1 MSLIIPQASP
11 GLFMWQQQEH
21 KRVSPSVQ
29 ATACH
34 LCECPISQ
42 SSYMLSPDASDG
54 EIDSVSGWEKK
65 QRHVANECVY
75 RNGENLA
82 I

>member
-1 MSLIIPQASP
+1 MCEL
-11 GLFMWQQQEH
+11 LL
-21 KRVSPSVQ
+21 VTSVN
-29 ATACH
+29 ATFPKAATW
-34 LCECPISQ
+34 
-42 SSYMLSPDASDG
+42 LSPDATNG
-54 EIDSVSGWEKK
+54 ETDSVSGWEKK

>member
-1 MSLIIPQASP
+1 MCKL
-11 GLFMWQQQEH
+11 LL
-21 KRVSPSVQ
+21 VTTSVNAPFLKA
-29 ATACH
+29 ATW
-34 LCECPISQ
+34 
-42 SSYMLSPDASDG
+42 LSPDSRDG

-75 RNGENLA
+75 RNGENPA